1 VLAPGGSYASRKP
14 KSTKP
19 GCPRI
24 REGVRALSRLH
35 IKSLRFVNRG
45 PFHLSIENGE
55 CVCLTGP
62 SGIGKTLL
70 LRSIVD
76 LDCHDGQ
83 VYLNDLD
90 RQSIDAPT
98 WRRRVG
104 MLPAES
110 QWWFDTVGEHFSEIN
125 EEWLE
130 RLGFKEETMGWT
142 VSRLSTGERQRLALL
157 RLLGNRPEA
166 LLLDEPTASLD
177 VANVG
182 EVENM
187 INEYR
192 RDNDVAVLWVTHDP
206 NQAKRVA
213 DRRFEISKTSLIEL
227 S

>member
-1 VLAPGGSYASRKP
+1 
-14 KSTKP
+14 
-19 GCPRI
+19 
-24 REGVRALSRLH
+24 LH

-45 PFHLSIENGE
+45 PFDLSIEAGE

-70 LRSIVD
+70 LRSIAD
-76 LDCHDGQ
+76 LDCHEGQ
-83 VYLNDLD
+83 VFLD
-90 RQSIDAPT
+90 DVACRSIEAPT
-98 WRRRVG
+98 WRQRVG

-110 QWWFDTVGEHFSEIN
+110 QWWFDTVGEHFSDVN
-125 EEWLE
+125 EAWLE
-130 RLGFKEETMGWT
+130 RLGFKKETLNWT

-157 RLLGNRPEA
+157 RLLGNHPQA

-177 VANVG
+177 VDNVS
-182 EVENM
+182 EVENI

-192 RDNDVAVLWVTHDP
+192 RDHDAPVLWVTHDP

-213 DRRFEISKTSLIEL
+213 DRHLEISSKNLIQL

>member
-1 VLAPGGSYASRKP
+1 
-14 KSTKP
+14 
-19 GCPRI
+19 
-24 REGVRALSRLH
+24 
-35 IKSLRFVNRG
+35 LRFVNRG
-45 PFHLSIENGE
+45 PFELSIGAGE

-70 LRSIVD
+70 LRSIAD
-76 LDCHDGQ
+76 LDCHEGH
-83 VYLNDLD
+83 VFLD
-90 RQSIDAPT
+90 DVESRSIEAPIWRQ
-98 WRRRVG
+98 RVG

-110 QWWFDTVGEHFSEIN
+110 QWWFDTVGEHFTDVN
-125 EEWLE
+125 EAWLE
-130 RLGFKEETMGWT
+130 RLGFKKETLSWT

-157 RLLGNRPEA
+157 RLLANRPQV

-182 EVENM
+182 EAEDI

-192 RDNDVAVLWVTHDP
+192 RDHDAPVLCVTHDP

-213 DRRFEISKTSLIEL
+213 DRRFEISPKNLIEL